1 MRSTSDSADMTSEGS
16 DDDTS
21 AAFKWGTCIVCLNNP
36 RIRAKNLEKRRQ
48 VANPDPVINYDYL
61 STNFHKDRLI

>member
-1 MRSTSDSADMTSEGS
+1 MGSSSDSSEMSEGS
-16 DDDTS
+16 EDDTS

-48 VANPDPVINYDYL
+48 VANPDPVINYEYM
-61 STNFHKDRLI
+61 STNFHKDRLM